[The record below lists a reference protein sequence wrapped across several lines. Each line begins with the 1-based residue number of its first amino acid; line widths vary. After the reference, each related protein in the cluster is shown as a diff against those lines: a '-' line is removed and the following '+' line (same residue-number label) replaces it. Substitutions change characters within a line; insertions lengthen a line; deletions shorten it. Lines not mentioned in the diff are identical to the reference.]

1 MKTTMKKILLGV
13 LSLVLVCSLA
23 ALAEISGQHQTDVT
37 NRPAATSQVN
47 TNPAPGD
54 NDVVIQDIDVSD
66 PGAGSD
72 RTPDGFDTCIETVT
86 IKKVS
91 PSTLDDH
98 FITRLRVFRENG
110 VASGFQPT
118 GISQDEELGG
128 VLNPSLIEGVVFGN
142 MGDLLIQVSD
152 NSYERFYVV
161 ADFSKDS
168 PNNETLRTSFDMSVA
183 DDITGCLQSS
193 GIDPHPTVGKLPVY
207 MSKGNV
213 QFVRLTST
221 RGVNQ
226 TDVIDFTPPT
236 KAKPGMS
243 IVVQQFR
250 IEDPGA
256 LGNTA
261 PDGRPTAIKDITV
274 MLAKSIRNGPCD
286 PAAAVNPCI
295 SKALKRLR
303 IFRES
308 PSSPPG
314 FQDPERMKGA
324 YDELLGSALEPDL
337 RTGVTFFNPSGRP
350 LVLIAEGAANGPRR
364 AETIYVVADFNAT
377 GLIDGQRF
385 RTSVE
390 ITAKDMFDTAGER
403 IESSN
408 IETPMPL
415 EANNDVEIE
424 VPPATLTVG
433 KATLDLSNKTARICV
448 GVQYVP
454 KPGLG
459 ELQIGPNG
467 AINFDPEVVEVSDVY
482 GVNGYQVDSF
492 EIDPAGKVKFAASL
506 KSQGREAANDGC
518 VVELEV
524 VATPDALPGAFTKL
538 TVRNSDNVEVIDVF
552 RTADGADLNPDV
564 TNGSVFI
571 RPICGDVDG
580 DGVASITDA
589 RLLAKFIL
597 GLEADLSPEQLALA
611 DVAPPVGQVDA
622 SDVRYIAQTA
632 AKLRTLNCEVEAPIP
647 TGTASQVRPWVSTDL
662 SRTGMGLPR
671 AFAIKTAH
679 SLEFKVFG
687 VTVYAMQVEIYS
699 LSGTKLYLGRTLGNI
714 LSVSLSDRDQF
725 LSNGVYFYVVR
736 VQGLDGKTVQLKA
749 NKLVIVR

>member
-1 MKTTMKKILLGV
+1 MTTKKILLGV
-13 LSLVLVCSLA
+13 LSLLVVVSLA

-72 RTPDGFDTCIETVT
+72 KVADGFDTCIETVT
-86 IKKVS
+86 VKKVS
-91 PSTLDDH
+91 PSTLEDH
-98 FITRLRVFRENG
+98 FITRLRLFRENG

-118 GISQDEELGG
+118 GTSQDEELGA
-128 VLNPSLIEGVVFGN
+128 VLNPNLTEGVVFGN
-142 MGDLLIQVSD
+142 AGDLLIQVSD
-152 NSYERFYVV
+152 NTYERFYVV

-193 GIDPHPTVGKLPVY
+193 GIDPDPRVGKLPVY

-213 QFVRLTST
+213 QFIRLTST

-243 IVVQQFR
+243 VVVQQFR

-256 LGNTA
+256 LGNTT

-274 MLAKSIRNGPCD
+274 MLARNIRGGVCD
-286 PAAAVNPCI
+286 PASPVNPCI

-308 PSSPPG
+308 PASPPG
-314 FQDPERMKGA
+314 FQDPEKMKTA
-324 YDELLGSALEPDL
+324 ADELIGSALEPDL
-337 RTGVTFFNPSGRP
+337 RMGVTFFNPSGRP
-350 LVLIAEGAANGPRR
+350 LVLVAEGAANGPRR
-364 AETIYVVADFNAT
+364 AETIYVVADFNST

-385 RTSVE
+385 RTAVE
-390 ITAKDMFDTAGER
+390 ITAKDMYDTAGER

-415 EANNDVEIE
+415 EANNDVEVK
-424 VPPATLTVG
+424 VPPATLTLG
-433 KATLDLSNKTARICV
+433 KVTLDLSNKSAKLCV
-448 GVQYVP
+448 AVQYVP

-467 AINFDPEVVEVSDVY
+467 AINFDPQVIEVTDVY
-482 GVNGYQVDSF
+482 GVNGYQVDSL
-492 EIDPAGKVKFAASL
+492 EIDPAGKIRFAASV
-506 KSQGREAANDGC
+506 KSQGREAINDGC

-524 VATPDALPGAFTKL
+524 VAQPDALPGAFTKL
-538 TVRNSDNVEVIDVF
+538 TIRNADNIEVVDVF

-571 RPICGDVDG
+571 KPICGDVDG

-597 GLEADLSPEQLALA
+597 GLEADLGPEQLALA

-622 SDVRYIAQTA
+622 SDVRYIAQAA
-632 AKLRTLNCEVEAPIP
+632 AKLRTLNCEVEASIP
-647 TGTASQVRPWVSTDL
+647 TGTASQVRPWASTDL
-662 SRTGMGLPR
+662 SRTGLGHPR
-671 AFAIKTAH
+671 AFAIRSAQ
-679 SLEFKVFG
+679 SLEFRVFG
-687 VTVYAMQVEIYS
+687 AMVYAMQVEVYS
-699 LSGTKLYLGRTLGNI
+699 LTGTKLYLGRALGHT
-714 LSVSLSDRDQF
+714 LSVRLNEGERF
-725 LSNGVYFYVVR
+725 LPNGVYFYVVR
-736 VQGLDGKTVQLKA
+736 VQGLDGRTVQLKA